1 MFETFEVSETIG
13 NGGGLVVDC
22 DSCPVAGHGCADC
35 AVRVLLERPLS
46 GLRLDAVERRA
57 VDVFVG
63 AGLVSASEAARLTA
77 EVRPWEG
84 VRAAG

>member
-1 MFETFEVSETIG
+1 MFETIGTIG

-22 DSCPVAGHGCADC
+22 GTCPVAGHGCAEC
-35 AVRVLLERPLS
+35 SVRVLLDGPVP
-46 GLRLDAVERRA
+46 GLRLDPVEQRA
-57 VDVFVG
+57 VDAFVG

-77 EVRPWEG
+77 EVQPWEG